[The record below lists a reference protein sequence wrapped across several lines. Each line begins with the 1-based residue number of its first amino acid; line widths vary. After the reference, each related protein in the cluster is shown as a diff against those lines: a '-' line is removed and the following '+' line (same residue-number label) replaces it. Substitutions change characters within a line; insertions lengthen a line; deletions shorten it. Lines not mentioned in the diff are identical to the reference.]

1 MYTVKEVN
9 RRTGVS
15 VRTLHHYDKTGLLK
29 PSGLTSSGYR
39 LYDDMA
45 LQRLHSILMFR
56 EVGFSL
62 SEIKE
67 ILDAPDFDPDEAL
80 GQQIKLLELQK
91 DRIGKMISLAREM
104 REKGGK
110 VMDFDMFKSGG
121 LDSFKEEVRAKWGG
135 TAAYEEFQAKTADKT
150 PAELDGA
157 AEKLMGI
164 FSDIGTLKHTEPD
177 SAAVREKIAE
187 LQKFITDNYYN
198 CTNDILRGLGHM
210 YAADER
216 FKANIDSAGGDGTAE
231 FAEKAIL
238 AYCNG

>member
-121 LDSFKEEVRAKWGG
+121 LDSFKEEVKAKWGG
-135 TAAYEEFQAKTADKT
+135 TVAYEEFQAKTADKT

>member
-9 RRTGVS
+9 RLTGVS
-15 VRTLHHYDKTGLLK
+15 VRALHHYDKTGLLK
-29 PSGLTSSGYR
+29 PSRLTGSGYR
-39 LYDDMA
+39 LYDDTA

-62 SEIKE
+62 SEIKK
-67 ILDAPDFDPDEAL
+67 ILDASDFDSDVAL
-80 GQQIKLLELQK
+80 GQQIKLLELQMEH
-91 DRIGKMISLAREM
+91 IGKMLSLAREM

-121 LDSFKEEVRAKWGG
+121 LDSFKEEVKAKWGG
-135 TAAYEEFQAKTADKT
+135 TAAYEEYQAKTAGKT
-150 PAELDGA
+150 PSELDGT

-164 FSDIGTLKHTEPD
+164 FADIGGLKHTAPD
-177 SAAVREKIAE
+177 SAEVREKIAE

-198 CTNDILRGLGHM
+198 CTNEILRGLGQM

-216 FKANIDSAGGDGTAE
+216 FKANIDSAGGEGTAE
-231 FAEKAIL
+231 FSEKAIW
-238 AYCNG
+238 AYCGG

>member
-15 VRTLHHYDKTGLLK
+15 VRALHHYDKTGLLK

-39 LYDDMA
+39 LYDDTA

-62 SEIKE
+62 NEIKE
-67 ILDAPDFDPDEAL
+67 FLDSPDFDSDEAL
-80 GQQIKLLELQK
+80 GQQIKLLELQM

-104 REKGGK
+104 RKKGGNF
-110 VMDFDMFKSGG
+110 MDFDMFKSGG
-121 LDSFKEEVRAKWGG
+121 IDSFKEEVKAKWGG
-135 TAAYEEFQAKTADKT
+135 TAAYEEFQAKAAGRT
-150 PAELDGA
+150 PAESDEI

-164 FSDIGTLKHTEPD
+164 FADIGALKHTAPD
-177 SAAVREKIAE
+177 SAEVREKIAE

-198 CTNDILRGLGHM
+198 CTDEILRGLGQM

-216 FKANIDSAGGDGTAE
+216 FKANIDSAGGEGTAE
-231 FAEKAIL
+231 FAEKAIM

>member
-62 SEIKE
+62 NEIKE
-67 ILDAPDFDPDEAL
+67 ILDSPDFDSDEAL
-80 GQQIKLLELQK
+80 GQQIKLLELQM
-91 DRIGKMISLAREM
+91 DRIGRMISLAREM
-104 REKGGK
+104 REKGGN
-110 VMDFDMFKSGG
+110 VMDFDMFKDGG
-121 LDSFKEEVRAKWGG
+121 LDSFKEEVKAKWGG
-135 TAAYEEFQAKTADKT
+135 TVAYEEYQAKTAGRM
-150 PAELDGA
+150 PSELEGIA
-157 AEKLMGI
+157 KELMEI
-164 FSDIGTLKHTEPD
+164 FADIGALKHTAPD
-177 SAAVREKIAE
+177 SAAVREKIVE

-198 CTNDILRGLGHM
+198 CTDEILRGLGQI

-216 FKANIDSAGGDGTAE
+216 FKANIDSKGGDDTAE
-231 FAEKAIL
+231 FVAKAIL
-238 AYCNG
+238 VYCNG

>member
-1 MYTVKEVN
+1 MYTVKEVS

-39 LYDDMA
+39 LYDDTA

-62 SEIKE
+62 NEIKE
-67 ILDAPDFDPDEAL
+67 FLDAPDFDPDEAL
-80 GQQIKLLELQK
+80 CQQIKLLELQME
-91 DRIGKMISLAREM
+91 RIGKMISLAREM

-135 TAAYEEFQAKTADKT
+135 TAAYEEYKAKAADRT
-150 PAELDGA
+150 SAEL
-157 AEKLMGI
+157 AENSQKLMEI
-164 FSDIGTLKHTEPD
+164 FADIGRLKHTAPD

-198 CTNDILRGLGHM
+198 CTDDILRGLGQM

-216 FKANIDSAGGDGTAE
+216 FKANIDSAGGEGTAE

>member
-1 MYTVKEVN
+1 MYTVKEVK

-15 VRTLHHYDKTGLLK
+15 VRALHHYDKTGLLK

-39 LYDDMA
+39 LYDDTA

-62 SEIKE
+62 NEIKE
-67 ILDAPDFDPDEAL
+67 ILDTPDFDPDEAL
-80 GQQIKLLELQK
+80 GQQIRLLELQM
-91 DRIGKMISLAREM
+91 DRIGKMLSLAREM

-110 VMDFDMFKSGG
+110 VMNFDMFKSGA

-135 TAAYEEFQAKTADKT
+135 TAAYEEYQAKAADRT
-150 PAELDGA
+150 QSEADGIA
-157 AEKLMGI
+157 KNLMGI
-164 FSDIGTLKHTEPD
+164 FADIGGLKHTAPD
-177 SAAVREKIAE
+177 SAEVREKIAE

-198 CTNDILRGLGHM
+198 CTNDILRGLGQM

-216 FKANIDSAGGDGTAE
+216 FKANIDSAGGEGTAE

-238 AYCNG
+238 TYCNG

>member
-15 VRTLHHYDKTGLLK
+15 VRALHHYDKTGLLK

-39 LYDDMA
+39 LYDDTA

-62 SEIKE
+62 NEIKE

-80 GQQIKLLELQK
+80 SQQIKLLELQRE
-91 DRIGKMISLAREM
+91 RIGKMISLANEM
-104 REKGGK
+104 RKKGGN
-110 VMDFDMFKSGG
+110 VMNFDMFKSGEF
-121 LDSFKEEVRAKWGG
+121 DNFKEEVKAKWGG
-135 TAAYEEFQAKTADKT
+135 TAAYEEYKAKTVGRT
-150 PAELDGA
+150 PAELDGTA
-157 AEKLMGI
+157 NALMGI
-164 FSDIGTLKHTEPD
+164 FAEIGALKHTSPD
-177 SAAVREKIAE
+177 SEAVREKIAE

-198 CTNDILRGLGHM
+198 CTNEILQGLGQM

-216 FKANIDSAGGDGTAE
+216 FKTNIDSAGGEGTAE
-231 FAEKAIL
+231 FTEKAIA
-238 AYCNG
+238 AYCTG